1 MSLNGK
7 SQEQI
12 AAKQL
17 TDELLKRLADKR
29 AGEVASLAHVQS
41 TLTNAAVQAVI
52 EILVH
57 KNVISAADF
66 SAALRHHYNRQH
78 DMLVH
83 RDDQIV
89 VPQQAP
95 IARPE

>member
-1 MSLNGK
+1 MNGK

-12 AAKQL
+12 AAQQL
-17 TDELLKRLADKR
+17 TEELLRRLAEKSVVS
-29 AGEVASLAHVQS
+29 VASLAHVQS

-52 EILVH
+52 EILIH
-57 KNVISAADF
+57 KNVISATEF
-66 SAALRHHYNRQH
+66 SAVLRHNYEKQH
-78 DMLVH
+78 DKLTH

-89 VPQQAP
+89 LPQQAP